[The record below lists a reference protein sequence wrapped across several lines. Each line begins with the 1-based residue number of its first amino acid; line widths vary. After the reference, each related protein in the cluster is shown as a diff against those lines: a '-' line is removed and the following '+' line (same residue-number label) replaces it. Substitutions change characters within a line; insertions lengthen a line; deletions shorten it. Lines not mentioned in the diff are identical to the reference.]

1 MIENASIKCAILHN
15 RITRKGGDRYV
26 DGQAGKVCSLL
37 KNLCF
42 FHGKI
47 TKKYRIPCFIIT
59 FVAQKYRM
67 DKVQQIKSPIS
78 AEFEVFK
85 QKFDAS
91 LQSSNP
97 LLSEVIRFIKQRKGK
112 MMRPILAL
120 LMAKVCG
127 KIEDSTYYAAISL
140 ELLHTASLVH
150 DDVVDESDKRRGQSS
165 VNAIYDN
172 KVSVLVGDYLLA
184 TSLTNAALTGDI
196 RLVELVSRLGQNLSE
211 GEIIQ
216 LSNTNASDFSEDVYF
231 DVIKK
236 KTAAL
241 FATAAEA
248 GAKSVKVDDELSKK
262 AELFGELLGIAFQI
276 KDDIFDYY
284 ASDEVGKPTGN
295 DMREGKLTLPAL
307 YVLNTL
313 KDESM
318 IALALKIR
326 ALEATQEE
334 ITLFIDY
341 VKSNGGIEYATDVMK
356 DYRNKALSQL
366 PDTTSPELREALT
379 AYIDY
384 VIERKK

>member
-1 MIENASIKCAILHN
+1 MERLE
-15 RITRKGGDRYV
+15 
-26 DGQAGKVCSLL
+26 
-37 KNLCF
+37 
-42 FHGKI
+42 
-47 TKKYRIPCFIIT
+47 
-59 FVAQKYRM
+59 
-67 DKVQQIKSPIS
+67 QIKRPIS

-85 QKFDAS
+85 HKFDAS
-91 LQSSNP
+91 LQSTNP
-97 LLSEVIRFIKQRKGK
+97 LLGEVINFIKQRNGK

-120 LMAKVCG
+120 LMAKLCG
-127 KIEDSTYYAAISL
+127 GIEDSTYYAAISL

-165 VNAIYDN
+165 VNAVYDN

-184 TSLTNAALTGDI
+184 TSLTNAALTADVQ
-196 RLVELVSRLGQNLSE
+196 LVELVSRLGQNLSV

-216 LSNTNASDFSEDVYF
+216 LTNTNSSDFSEEVYF

-241 FATAAEA
+241 FSTASEA
-248 GAKSVKVDDELSKK
+248 GARSVKCTDEMAQK
-262 AELFGELLGIAFQI
+262 AALFGELIGIAFQI

-284 ASDEVGKPTGN
+284 ISDELGKPTGN
-295 DMREGKLTLPAL
+295 DMKEGKLTLPSL

-326 ALEATQEE
+326 ALEATNVE
-334 ITLFIDY
+334 IAQFIEY
-341 VKSNGGIEYATDVMK
+341 VKDNGGIEYATKVMK
-356 DYRNKALSQL
+356 DYRSKAIEVLPSTASQDL
-366 PDTTSPELREALT
+366 KDALISF
-379 AYIDY
+379 IDY

>member
-1 MIENASIKCAILHN
+1 MERLE
-15 RITRKGGDRYV
+15 
-26 DGQAGKVCSLL
+26 
-37 KNLCF
+37 
-42 FHGKI
+42 
-47 TKKYRIPCFIIT
+47 
-59 FVAQKYRM
+59 
-67 DKVQQIKSPIS
+67 QIKQPVSV
-78 AEFEVFK
+78 EFEVFK

-97 LLSEVIRFIKQRKGK
+97 LLGEVIRFIKQRKGK
-112 MMRPILAL
+112 MMRPLLAL
-120 LMAKVCG
+120 LIAKLCG
-127 KIEDSTYYAAISL
+127 NIKESTYYAAISL

-196 RLVELVSRLGQNLSE
+196 RLVELVSRLGQELSE

-231 DVIKK
+231 NVIRK

-248 GAKSVKVDDELSKK
+248 GAKSAKSTDEMAEK
-262 AELFGELLGIAFQI
+262 ASLFGELIGIAFQI

-284 ASDEVGKPTGN
+284 ASDELGKPTGN

-313 KDESM
+313 KDEAM
-318 IALALKIR
+318 MQLALRIR
-326 ALEATQEE
+326 ALEATPDEMA
-334 ITLFIDY
+334 LFIEY
-341 VKSNGGIEYATDVMK
+341 VKGNGGIEYATQVMI
-356 DYRNKALSQL
+356 DYRNKALAIL
-366 PDTTSPELREALT
+366 PETTSAEVRNALT

>member
-1 MIENASIKCAILHN
+1 L
-15 RITRKGGDRYV
+15 G
-26 DGQAGKVCSLL
+26 
-37 KNLCF
+37 
-42 FHGKI
+42 
-47 TKKYRIPCFIIT
+47 
-59 FVAQKYRM
+59 
-67 DKVQQIKSPIS
+67 
-78 AEFEVFK
+78 
-85 QKFDAS
+85 
-91 LQSSNP
+91 
-97 LLSEVIRFIKQRKGK
+97 EVINFIKQRKGK
-112 MMRPILAL
+112 MMRPILTL
-120 LMAKVCG
+120 LMAKLYG
-127 KIEDSTYYAAISL
+127 EIEDSTYYAAISL

-184 TSLTNAALTGDI
+184 TSLTNAAMTTDVQ
-196 RLVELVSRLGQNLSE
+196 LVELVSRLGQALSE

-241 FATAAEA
+241 FSTAAEA
-248 GAKSVKVDDELSKK
+248 GARSVKSSDEMAKN
-262 AELFGELLGIAFQI
+262 AALFGELIGIAFQI

-284 ASDEVGKPTGN
+284 KSDELGKPTGN

-313 KDESM
+313 KDEAM
-318 IALALKIR
+318 ISLALKIR
-326 ALEATQEE
+326 SLEATSEE
-334 ITLFIDY
+334 IAHFIDY
-341 VKSNGGIEYATDVMK
+341 VKTNGGIDYATEVMVN
-356 DYRNKALSQL
+356 YRNQALQIL
-366 PDTTSPELREALT
+366 PQTTSPQLRDALT

>member
-1 MIENASIKCAILHN
+1 M
-15 RITRKGGDRYV
+15 DR
-26 DGQAGKVCSLL
+26 LE
-37 KNLCF
+37 
-42 FHGKI
+42 
-47 TKKYRIPCFIIT
+47 
-59 FVAQKYRM
+59 
-67 DKVQQIKSPIS
+67 QIKQPVS

-91 LQSSNP
+91 LHSSNP
-97 LLSEVIRFIKQRKGK
+97 LLGEVISFIKRRKGK
-112 MMRPILAL
+112 MMRPILTML
-120 LMAKVCG
+120 IAKLCG
-127 KIEDSTYYAAISL
+127 EIEESTYHVAISL

-165 VNAIYDN
+165 VNAVYDN

-184 TSLTNAALTGDI
+184 TSLSNAAMTGDVH
-196 RLVELVSRLGQNLSE
+196 LVELVSKLGQELSE

-231 DVIKK
+231 NVIKK

-241 FATAAEA
+241 FSTAAEA
-248 GAKSVKVDDELSKK
+248 GAKSVKSPDEK
-262 AELFGELLGIAFQI
+262 AKNAALFGELLGIAFQI

-284 ASDEVGKPTGN
+284 ASDELGKPTGN

-313 KDESM
+313 KNDSM
-318 IALALKIR
+318 IQLAFKIR
-326 ALEATQEE
+326 SLEATSEE
-334 ITLFIDY
+334 IAHFIDY
-341 VKSNGGIEYATDVMK
+341 VKQNGGIEYATQVMV
-356 DYRNKALSQL
+356 DYRNRALGML
-366 PDTTSPELREALT
+366 PETTSQELKDALT

>member
-1 MIENASIKCAILHN
+1 M
-15 RITRKGGDRYV
+15 DR
-26 DGQAGKVCSLL
+26 LE
-37 KNLCF
+37 
-42 FHGKI
+42 
-47 TKKYRIPCFIIT
+47 
-59 FVAQKYRM
+59 
-67 DKVQQIKSPIS
+67 QIKQPVL

-91 LQSSNP
+91 IQSSNP
-97 LLSEVIRFIKQRKGK
+97 LLGEVIRFIKQRKGK
-112 MMRPILAL
+112 MMRPLLAL
-120 LMAKVCG
+120 LMAELCG
-127 KIEDSTYYAAISL
+127 KIEESTYYAAISL

-196 RLVELVSRLGQNLSE
+196 RQVELVSRLGQDLSE

-216 LSNTNASDFSEDVYF
+216 LSNTNASDFSEAVYF

-241 FATAAEA
+241 FATAA
-248 GAKSVKVDDELSKK
+248 
-262 AELFGELLGIAFQI
+262 
-276 KDDIFDYY
+276 
-284 ASDEVGKPTGN
+284 

-313 KDESM
+313 QDKSM
-318 IALALKIR
+318 IELALRIR
-326 ALEATQEE
+326 ALEATPEE
-334 ITLFIDY
+334 MTRFIDY
-341 VKSNGGIEYATDVMK
+341 VKANGGIEYATEVMV
-356 DYRNKALSQL
+356 DYRNKALAVL
-366 PDTTSPELREALT
+366 PETTSTELRDALT

>member
-1 MIENASIKCAILHN
+1 MERLE
-15 RITRKGGDRYV
+15 
-26 DGQAGKVCSLL
+26 
-37 KNLCF
+37 
-42 FHGKI
+42 
-47 TKKYRIPCFIIT
+47 
-59 FVAQKYRM
+59 
-67 DKVQQIKSPIS
+67 QIKSPIS

-97 LLSEVIRFIKQRKGK
+97 LLGEVINFIKQRKGK
-112 MMRPILAL
+112 MMRPILTL
-120 LMAKVCG
+120 LMAKLCG
-127 KIEDSTYYAAISL
+127 EIEDSTYYAAISL

-184 TSLTNAALTGDI
+184 TSLTNAAMTTDVQ
-196 RLVELVSRLGQNLSE
+196 LVELVSRLGQALSE

-216 LSNTNASDFSEDVYF
+216 LSNTNASDFSEDIYF

-241 FATAAEA
+241 FSTAAEA
-248 GAKSVKVDDELSKK
+248 GARSVKSSDEMAKN
-262 AELFGELLGIAFQI
+262 AALFGELLGIAFQI

-284 ASDEVGKPTGN
+284 KSDVLGKPTGN

-313 KDESM
+313 KDEAM
-318 IALALKIR
+318 ISLALKIR
-326 ALEATQEE
+326 SLEATSEE
-334 ITLFIDY
+334 IAHFIDY
-341 VKSNGGIEYATDVMK
+341 VKTNGGIDYATEVMVN
-356 DYRNKALSQL
+356 YRNQALQIL
-366 PDTTSPELREALT
+366 PQTTSPQLRDALT

>member
-1 MIENASIKCAILHN
+1 MNKLE
-15 RITRKGGDRYV
+15 
-26 DGQAGKVCSLL
+26 
-37 KNLCF
+37 
-42 FHGKI
+42 
-47 TKKYRIPCFIIT
+47 
-59 FVAQKYRM
+59 
-67 DKVQQIKSPIS
+67 QIKQPIS

-91 LQSSNP
+91 LHSSNP
-97 LLSEVIRFIKQRKGK
+97 LLGEVISFIKRRKGK
-112 MMRPILAL
+112 MMRPILTML
-120 LMAKVCG
+120 IAKLCG
-127 KIEDSTYYAAISL
+127 EIEESTYHVAISL

-165 VNAIYDN
+165 VNAVYDN

-184 TSLTNAALTGDI
+184 TSLSNAAMTGDVH
-196 RLVELVSRLGQNLSE
+196 LVELVSKLGQELSE

-231 DVIKK
+231 NVIKK

-241 FATAAEA
+241 FSTAAEA
-248 GAKSVKVDDELSKK
+248 GAKSVKSPDEK
-262 AELFGELLGIAFQI
+262 AKNAALFGELLGIAFQI

-284 ASDEVGKPTGN
+284 ASDELGKPTGN

-313 KDESM
+313 KNESM
-318 IALALKIR
+318 IQLAFKIR
-326 ALEATQEE
+326 SLEATSEE
-334 ITLFIDY
+334 IAHFIDY
-341 VKSNGGIEYATDVMK
+341 VKQNGGIEYATQVMV
-356 DYRNKALSQL
+356 DYRNRALGML
-366 PDTTSPELREALT
+366 PETTSQELKDALT